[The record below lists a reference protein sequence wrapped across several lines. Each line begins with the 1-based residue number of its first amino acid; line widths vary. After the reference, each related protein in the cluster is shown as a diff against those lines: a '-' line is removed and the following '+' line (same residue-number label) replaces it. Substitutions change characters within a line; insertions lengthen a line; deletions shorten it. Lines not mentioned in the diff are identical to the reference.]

1 MKPAILVAM
10 SMDQI
15 SNDRLPGLT
24 RVRLV
29 TGLAI
34 LFERLWPLVLPAIIT
49 GSAVLTL
56 SWFGLFRSVPDVMRF
71 AFLGVL
77 GAALLASLWPLR
89 TFRLPTP
96 QDIDARL
103 EAANTLSHQPIA
115 AQTDRPAGSP
125 DDFANA
131 LWREH
136 QRRMAQKLSGIQSA
150 NPLPRT
156 YEHDRFALRAIPAL
170 GLFVAFA
177 FSQGSLGGK
186 FSDIWNGPAAIPPVP
201 PRIDAWVTPPRYTG
215 KAPLFLSGLT
225 PEPGQSFTVP
235 ENSELT
241 IRIGNEAPGDFS
253 LAIDGNPMRQ
263 PAAGVAPA
271 AVPGKV
277 LKGVLA
283 SDGTVTLQS
292 TGKPIAAWAFKVIE
306 DKPPVIAFT
315 ADPSAASNGSLSLAY
330 KITDDYGAMKAVA
343 EFAPAEP
350 AQDARPLFDMADV
363 ALSVPRRSTGDG
375 SAKTAK
381 DLTEHPL
388 GRRTF
393 LHHTPCRGWCRPDG
407 GERGENLC
415 PAGILFC
422 QSTVPRSWR
431 KTAALLAR
439 NANDKPLVL
448 DYLDALM
455 TRPDDT
461 LANASYFLGIK
472 TARLRL
478 AAARDR

>member
-1 MKPAILVAM
+1 M
-10 SMDQI
+10 STDQT

-24 RVRLV
+24 RVWLA
-29 TGLAI
+29 TGLSI
-34 LFERLWPLVLPAIIT
+34 LFERLWPLVLPAFIT

-56 SWFGLFRSVPDVMRF
+56 SWFGLFRSVPDIMRF
-71 AFLGVL
+71 AFLWVL
-77 GAALLASLWPLR
+77 GVALLASLWPLR
-89 TFRLPTP
+89 HFRLPTP

-136 QRRMAQKLSGIQSA
+136 QRRMAEKLSGIQSA
-150 NPLPRT
+150 NPAPRT
-156 YEHDRFALRAIPAL
+156 YDHDRFALRAIPAL
-170 GLFVAFA
+170 GLFIAFA

-186 FSDIWNGPAAIPPVP
+186 LSDIWNGPAAIPPVP

-225 PEPGQSFTVP
+225 PDPSQSFTVP

-241 IRIGNEAPGDFS
+241 IRIGNEAPGDFA
-253 LAIDGNPMRQ
+253 LAIDGSPMQQ
-263 PAAGVAPA
+263 PIAPVVAAA
-271 AVPGKV
+271 AVSGKV
-277 LKGVLA
+277 LKGILA
-283 SDGTVTLQS
+283 TDGTVTLQNA
-292 TGKPIAAWAFKVIE
+292 GQPIATWAFKVIE

-343 EFAPAEP
+343 LNLRLQNLQ
-350 AQDARPLFDMADV
+350 QDARPFFDMADV

-388 GRRTF
+388 AGEPFTIT
-393 LHHTPCRGWCRPDG
+393 LQCRGWRGPKG
-407 GERGENLC
+407 GE
-415 PAGILFC
+415 
-422 QSTVPRSWR
+422 
-431 KTAALLAR
+431 
-439 NANDKPLVL
+439 
-448 DYLDALM
+448 
-455 TRPDDT
+455 
-461 LANASYFLGIK
+461 
-472 TARLRL
+472 
-478 AAARDR
+478 